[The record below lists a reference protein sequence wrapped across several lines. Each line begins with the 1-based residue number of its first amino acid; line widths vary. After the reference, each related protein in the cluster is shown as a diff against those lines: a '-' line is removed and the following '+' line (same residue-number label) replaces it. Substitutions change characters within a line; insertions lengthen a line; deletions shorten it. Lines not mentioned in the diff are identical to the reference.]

1 MSGNTKFR
9 WFLLAPI
16 VLFSQSACTTT
27 GTLNNT
33 SSLEINTSDVATGTG
48 FLFSSSDYVITSYHV
63 VRGAKS
69 IRVRL
74 INGDRIDATVAL
86 KDTNNDI
93 AVLKLSQ
100 SPPSRQNIIVL
111 GDSSSVKTGDRVF
124 TYGFPLVDLLGDAE
138 PRYSEGFIN
147 SLSGISND
155 PRLFQVSIPI
165 QPGNSGGPVFNEK
178 GELIGIATSSIDSV
192 QTQKV
197 FGTIPQNVNF
207 AIKSSYIKSLLPNL
221 PDAFIRDKGIVVVPA
236 EEIGFKERVKNDIV
250 LVEAVPE
257 FKPTVV
263 KRDYEDERRLREER
277 EMEIAEREQ
286 ELRDRERQVQEEER
300 LRREREIVERERELL
315 EREQQIEAEE
325 RLRREREITE
335 RERKLQARERELRQQ
350 PNRKV
355 RRYKND
361 IDLSPLRNGGL
372 IRTPQRRGGNGN
384 GRSRGN
390 FNFNLNFGK

>member
-1 MSGNTKFR
+1 MWFTSIKVETETKRDDSVELSRFFVLGV
-9 WFLLAPI
+9 FLLFF
-16 VLFSQSACTTT
+16 LTACTTM

-63 VRGAKS
+63 VHGAKS

-74 INGDRIDATVAL
+74 INGEKIDATVAL

-93 AVLKLSQ
+93 AILKLSQ
-100 SPPSRQNIIVL
+100 SPTSRQNIIVL

-236 EEIGFKERVKNDIV
+236 EEVGFKERVKNDIV

-263 KRDYEDERRLREER
+263 KRDYEDEGRLREER
-277 EMEIAEREQ
+277 EREF
-286 ELRDRERQVQEEER
+286 REEER

-325 RLRREREITE
+325 RLRRERDIAE
-335 RERKLQARERELRQQ
+335 RERRLQARERELRQQ

-372 IRTPQRRGGNGN
+372 IRTPQRRGHNGN